1 MLTRFAAAAT
11 AFASTTALSALLL
24 SGASAQEAPEPID
37 LMTFAQ
43 GVLSVSISAS
53 ADFRTVMEQAI
64 KAIDGNPGKYVMTPR
79 FGGPSDTLEI
89 TYALPAPTRFER
101 FAVPGIAETPSPS
114 QTFFRQVEI
123 LGSAESADGPFV
135 TLATGTLEEH
145 AERGL
150 VTDLTM
156 GADQP
161 DVQWVR
167 LRLSDGLDV
176 QVENTFFE
184 FSEIIGNGIQA
195 VSEPSTLFDGVWEG
209 RGVDIELAQEG
220 ATVTGCYDTRS
231 RLAGTVDG
239 RVLRAL
245 GADDAGIPSQFI
257 LIAAEDGSLR
267 GLRSS
272 NGGPF
277 RPYDGES
284 SAATPVCLTPDVPT
298 LGCGDT
304 VYGIGFDF
312 DSDAI
317 RPESDTV
324 LDDLYAGLASNGEAQ
339 IQIIGH
345 SSSEGADD
353 YNRDLSQRRA
363 ASVVAAL
370 VARGLEAGRIAAV
383 GKGEDEP
390 IASNDDEA
398 GRSLNRRVEI
408 SCAG

>member
-1 MLTRFAAAAT
+1 MRRHVTKNLAAT
-11 AFASTTALSALLL
+11 AAITALLAT
-24 SGASAQEAPEPID
+24 APQAQEAPEAID

-43 GVLSVSISAS
+43 GVLPVAITTN
-53 ADFRTVMEQAI
+53 ADFRTTMEQAI
-64 KAIDGNPGKYVMTPR
+64 SAIDGNPGKYVMTPR

-89 TYALPAPTRFER
+89 TYALPAPTQFTR
-101 FAVPGIAETPSPS
+101 FAVPGIDETPSPS
-114 QTFFRQVEI
+114 QTFFKQVEV

-135 TLATGTLEEH
+135 TLAIGTLEEH
-145 AERGL
+145 TERGL

-156 GADQP
+156 ATDQP

-184 FSEIIGNGIQA
+184 FSELIGNGVEA
-195 VSEPSTLFDGVWEG
+195 VSEPSALFNGVWEG

-239 RVLRAL
+239 QVLRAL
-245 GADDAGIPSQFI
+245 GADDAGVPSQFI
-257 LIAAEDGSLR
+257 LIAGEDGALR
-267 GLRSS
+267 GLRST
-272 NGGPF
+272 NGAPF
-277 RPYDGES
+277 RPYDGDAS
-284 SAATPVCLTPDVPT
+284 TATPVCLTPDVPT

-317 RPESDTV
+317 RPDSETV
-324 LDDLYAGLASNGEAQ
+324 LDDLYAGLAGEGAAE

-345 SSSEGADD
+345 SSSEGAED

-363 ASVVAAL
+363 ASVVDAL
-370 VARGLEAGRIAAV
+370 VARGMDAGQMAAL

-408 SCAG
+408 SCSG

>member
-1 MLTRFAAAAT
+1 MRRHVTKNLAAT
-11 AFASTTALSALLL
+11 AAITALLAT
-24 SGASAQEAPEPID
+24 APQAQEAPDAID

-43 GVLSVSISAS
+43 GVLPVAITTN
-53 ADFRTVMEQAI
+53 ADFRTAMEHAI
-64 KAIDGNPGKYVMTPR
+64 SAIDGNPGKYVMTPR

-89 TYALPAPTRFER
+89 TYALPAPTQFTR
-101 FAVPGIAETPSPS
+101 FAVPGIDETPSPS
-114 QTFFRQVEI
+114 QTFFKQVEV
-123 LGSAESADGPFV
+123 LGSAQSADGPFV

-150 VTDLTM
+150 NTDLAM
-156 GADQP
+156 AADQP

-195 VSEPSTLFDGVWEG
+195 VSEPSALFSGVWEG

-220 ATVTGCYDTRS
+220 ATVIGCYDTRS

-239 RVLRAL
+239 QVLRAL
-245 GADDAGIPSQFI
+245 GADDAGVPSHFI
-257 LIAAEDGSLR
+257 LIVGEDGALR
-267 GLRSS
+267 GLRST
-272 NGGPF
+272 NGAPF
-277 RPYDGES
+277 RPYDGDAS
-284 SAATPVCLTPDVPT
+284 TATPVCLTPDVPT

-317 RPESDTV
+317 RPDSETV
-324 LDDLYAGLASNGEAQ
+324 LDDLYAGLVGEGAAQ

-345 SSSEGADD
+345 SSSEGAED

-363 ASVVAAL
+363 ASVVDAL
-370 VARGLEAGRIAAV
+370 VARGMDAGRMAAL

-408 SCAG
+408 SCSG